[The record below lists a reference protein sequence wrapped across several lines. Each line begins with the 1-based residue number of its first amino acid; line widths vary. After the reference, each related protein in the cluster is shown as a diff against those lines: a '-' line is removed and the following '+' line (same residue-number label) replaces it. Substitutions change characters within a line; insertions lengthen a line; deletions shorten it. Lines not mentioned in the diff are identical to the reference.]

1 MTSENRIS
9 SQPGNKNIWSW
20 RRTLIVLVVVFG
32 FLLIGLI
39 VRYWMLR
46 NEIASSAFASA
57 SNQAI
62 AAAEQLEK
70 DFADTMV
77 LTEDLAQDLSDG
89 TLSYEDIESQ
99 LQQLLE
105 QNPALDGITVAFAR
119 DAYSPDTDLF
129 FVYVFRD
136 PAGGIDSELR
146 ESRYD
151 YTLPPS
157 DDPAAPQTEWYY
169 RPVTSGPTWTEPFL
183 AAGAGRVLIEYGAP
197 FWSPESAND
206 EPAGVVAVDYSLDG
220 MRSLVADLDLGLTG
234 YGAVYSDQGT
244 FLSHPVPERIADG
257 NIFTDDTLQDEN
269 FQDAAHRALE
279 GDTIS
284 IQRVVNEETVW
295 NFFTPITTTGW
306 ALVAQLSES
315 EFLLGE
321 NALLNNQVAIVLAG
335 GAFLFF
341 LIAVLL
347 HFDEATR
354 DRLWLASATFSII
367 GVAMIFIII
376 VLERN
381 TPKDLGDGVLL
392 TSQAK
397 LDRYQEEL
405 AEEYVKRG
413 LKMPLEVPTGIL
425 IQSARF
431 PEPSVVTLNG
441 YLWQRIPK
449 IEGVE
454 ITPGISFA
462 QLIDEPAMIDE
473 VYREEREDETL
484 IIWTITAALRQAFDP
499 DQYPLDLYDI
509 DVRLSPLDFAN
520 NALLVPDLTAYNVTA
535 PSQLPG
541 LDDTVRIN
549 NWRLLASAFG
559 MGFRRYGTDLGIPQR
574 PTVDVPELAFNIRV
588 ERLFLGPFVAFF
600 LPAFVATIMIFGFLL
615 IDQKPDEPEEIVTA
629 LTYTAALF
637 FVVAVLH
644 SALRE
649 NAAAIGLTY
658 LEYFYLLLYVLTLL
672 VALNSFLV
680 VNYPYLP
687 IISIGNNLIA
697 KLLFWPAIV
706 SFMLIVTLYVFV
718 LGR

>member
-1 MTSENRIS
+1 MTAENS
-9 SQPGNKNIWSW
+9 SSPPAGDKKGCTW
-20 RRTLIVLVVVFG
+20 RTILVVLMAVFG
-32 FLLIGLI
+32 LLLMGL
-39 VRYWMLR
+39 VYRYWTLR
-46 NEIASSAFASA
+46 NDLANTAFDSA
-57 SNQAI
+57 SEQAI
-62 AAAEQLEK
+62 VAAEQLET
-70 DFADTMV
+70 DFADTMA
-77 LTEDLAQDLSDG
+77 LTEELAQDLTAG
-89 TLSYEDIESQ
+89 ILSYEAIESE

-105 QNPALDGITVAFAR
+105 QNPTLDGITVAFAR
-119 DAYSPDTDLF
+119 EAYSSDHDLF
-129 FVYVFRD
+129 FVYVSRD
-136 PAGGIDSELR
+136 PSGGIKSESR
-146 ESRYD
+146 ESLYD

-157 DDPAAPQTEWYY
+157 DDPAAPQTAWYY
-169 RPVTSGPTWTEPFL
+169 APAASGPIWTEPFL
-183 AAGAGRVLIEYGAP
+183 ATGVGRVLIEYGVP
-197 FWSPESAND
+197 FWSSEFGNE
-206 EPAGVVAVDYSLDG
+206 EPAGVVAVDYSLEG
-220 MRSLVADLDLGLTG
+220 MHNLVAGLDLGLTG
-234 YGAVYSDQGT
+234 YGAVYADSGT
-244 FLSHPVPERIADG
+244 FLSHPVPEHIAKG
-257 NIFTDDTLQDEN
+257 NIFTDQTLQDEN
-269 FQDAAHRALE
+269 FQDAARRALQ

-284 IQRVVNEETVW
+284 IQRVVNEEKVW
-295 NFFTPITTTGW
+295 DFFTPITTTGW
-306 ALVAQLSES
+306 GLVVQLSES

-321 NALLNNQVAIVLAG
+321 DALLYNLVAIVMVG
-335 GAFLFF
+335 GAFLFL

-354 DRLWLASATFSII
+354 DRLWLASITFSLIGLAMSLIII
-367 GVAMIFIII
+367 G
-376 VLERN
+376 LERN
-381 TPKDLGDGVLL
+381 TPKGLGDGVLL
-392 TSQAK
+392 TSQAA
-397 LDRYQEEL
+397 LDRYQEAL
-405 AEEYVKRG
+405 TEEYIERG
-413 LKMPLEVPTGIL
+413 LKAPVELPTGIL

-441 YLWQRIPK
+441 YIWQRIPK
-449 IEGVE
+449 IDGLE
-454 ITPGISFA
+454 ITPGISFP

-473 VYREEREDETL
+473 VYREERDSETL
-484 IIWTITAALRQAFDP
+484 VIWTITAALRQAFDP
-499 DQYPLDLYDI
+499 DQYPLDRYDI
-509 DVRLSPLDFAN
+509 DVRLAPLEFAN
-520 NALLVPDLTAYNVTA
+520 NVLLVPDLPAYNVSA

-559 MGFRRYGTDLGIPQR
+559 MGFRHYGTNLGISQR

-588 ERLFLGPFVAFF
+588 ERLFIGPFIAFF

-687 IISIGNNLIA
+687 VISIGNNLIA
-697 KLLFWPAIV
+697 KLLFWPAV
-706 SFMLIVTLYVFV
+706 VGFMLVVTLYVFV